1 MIFFFIAIL
10 AGIFTVVAP
19 CIFPLLPI
27 VVGAS
32 ETGERRVSRRAITVI
47 TSLSV
52 SVIVFTL
59 LLKTSTV
66 FIDIPQM
73 FWSVF
78 SGLIIMV
85 VGLAIVFPSLWVQIP
100 FIQKLSI
107 ASNKTVGAGYQ
118 KKNYKGDILMGFA
131 LGPVFTTCSPTY
143 LFIIATTLP
152 ASFFV
157 GFIYLLGFTFGLA
170 LALLLVAYFGQKIIN
185 KVSDRS
191 EATGRIKQIFGI
203 LIVIVGLLILT
214 GYDKKIETLIL
225 DSGYGATI
233 KLEDTLIEKFAP
245 KDIKEYTD
253 KESRIEKNAI
263 TTTKTYETITLAGG
277 CFWCTEAYFQEQKGI
292 IDAVSGYVGGD
303 ESDASYLAVSKG
315 TTGHREAVQVTYDP
329 AIISTEKVL
338 DIYWSHIDPT
348 DTEGQFAD
356 KGFQY
361 TTAIFYHND
370 RQKEVVLDSK
380 KRLEESKLFTKPVA
394 TQVLSFTKFFKAE
407 EYHQDYYKKASDHY
421 ERYKKGSGR
430 AGFVEETWAKDAA
443 VKFLQS
449 EQEKTMKKEVS
460 ARGDYKY
467 TDEEIAELLKNLD
480 PLAYHV
486 VAENGTES
494 PFNNKYWD
502 NKAEGIYV
510 DIVTGKPL
518 FSSTHKYDSGTGWP
532 SFWRTI
538 DDDSVT
544 LHEDNSLSVT
554 RTEVRSGSGHVGH
567 VFDDGPVA
575 EGGRRFCTNSAS
587 LLFIPKEEMKNKG
600 YEKYL
605 YLFQSNI
612 TVELPFR
619 DAVTGKEF
627 SVIGKARGPWFFEA
641 SFPVS
646 VVDTKGVVI
655 TQGIAR
661 AQGDWM
667 TSDFVP
673 FKADIKVPQS
683 FMGKAFVVLKKD
695 NPSGLPEHDDSLSI
709 PITIEY

>member
-107 ASNKTVGAGYQ
+107 ASNKTVGVGYQ

-277 CFWCTEAYFQEQKGI
+277 CFWCT
-292 IDAVSGYVGGD
+292 
-303 ESDASYLAVSKG
+303 
-315 TTGHREAVQVTYDP
+315 
-329 AIISTEKVL
+329 
-338 DIYWSHIDPT
+338 
-348 DTEGQFAD
+348 
-356 KGFQY
+356 
-361 TTAIFYHND
+361 
-370 RQKEVVLDSK
+370 
-380 KRLEESKLFTKPVA
+380 
-394 TQVLSFTKFFKAE
+394 
-407 EYHQDYYKKASDHY
+407 
-421 ERYKKGSGR
+421 
-430 AGFVEETWAKDAA
+430 
-443 VKFLQS
+443 
-449 EQEKTMKKEVS
+449 
-460 ARGDYKY
+460 
-467 TDEEIAELLKNLD
+467 
-480 PLAYHV
+480 
-486 VAENGTES
+486 
-494 PFNNKYWD
+494 
-502 NKAEGIYV
+502 
-510 DIVTGKPL
+510 
-518 FSSTHKYDSGTGWP
+518 
-532 SFWRTI
+532 
-538 DDDSVT
+538 
-544 LHEDNSLSVT
+544 
-554 RTEVRSGSGHVGH
+554 
-567 VFDDGPVA
+567 
-575 EGGRRFCTNSAS
+575 
-587 LLFIPKEEMKNKG
+587 
-600 YEKYL
+600 
-605 YLFQSNI
+605 
-612 TVELPFR
+612 
-619 DAVTGKEF
+619 
-627 SVIGKARGPWFFEA
+627 
-641 SFPVS
+641 
-646 VVDTKGVVI
+646 
-655 TQGIAR
+655 
-661 AQGDWM
+661 
-667 TSDFVP
+667 
-673 FKADIKVPQS
+673 
-683 FMGKAFVVLKKD
+683 
-695 NPSGLPEHDDSLSI
+695 
-709 PITIEY
+709 